1 VTAEDVQ
8 TLRDALTL
16 ANGVGYRFDDV
27 LAALD
32 RLVAELQRLQ
42 DASDMREMN
51 ETEGNEILGEVVAQ
65 IEAVSPAPAEMPCAC
80 LHCRHHKG
88 VDRLVARLAAAEHAL
103 REITGRHPDAVKG
116 EHPAVDIARAA
127 LAGVAAPSGETP

>member
-65 IEAVSPAPAEMPCAC
+65 IEAVSPAPAEMPC
-80 LHCRHHKG
+80 
-88 VDRLVARLAAAEHAL
+88 VFQRLAVFLTAVRTRQAFSPAYRRFL
-103 REITGRHPDAVKG
+103 AWCSPGPDSNRRKRLCR
-116 EHPAVDIARAA
+116 P
-127 LAGVAAPSGETP
+127 APSLSVTGTGSAV